1 MVKLAKPVVDL
12 TSIVESIKAHE
23 GLVLHEYKDHLGYS
37 TIGYGRLIDQRRG
50 GGITED
56 EALHL
61 LHNDIADI
69 TNRLDRAFPWWTSQP
84 VAVQNFIVEL
94 CYQLGVS
101 GFSKFKKAIAHL
113 QTSNIE
119 GAKKEFLD
127 SRWGKEQTP
136 SRANRM
142 VARL

>member
-1 MVKLAKPVVDL
+1 MDRDL
-12 TSIVESIKAHE
+12 LVESIKSHE

-37 TIGYGRLIDQRRG
+37 TIGFGRLIDKDRG

-56 EALHL
+56 EALYL
-61 LHNDIADI
+61 LNNDIDSI
-69 TNRLDRAFPWWTSQP
+69 TDRLDRAYPWWTSQP
-84 VAVQNFIVEL
+84 HNVQNFIVEL

-136 SRANRM
+136 SRAKRM

>member
-1 MVKLAKPVVDL
+1 M
-12 TSIVESIKAHE
+12 
-23 GLVLHEYKDHLGYS
+23 LHEYKDHLGYS

-61 LHNDIADI
+61 LHNDITDI

-119 GAKKEFLD
+119 GAKKDSLD
-127 SRWGKEQTP
+127 SRWAKEQTP
-136 SRANRM
+136 SRASRM

>member
-1 MVKLAKPVVDL
+1 MDRDL
-12 TSIVESIKAHE
+12 LIESIKNNE
-23 GLVLHEYKDHLGYS
+23 GCVLFEYKDHLGYS
-37 TIGYGRLIDQRRG
+37 TIGYGRLISEDRG

-56 EALHL
+56 EALYL
-61 LHNDIADI
+61 LNNDIDSI
-69 TNRLDRAFPWWTSQP
+69 TDRLDRAYPWWTSQP
-84 VAVQNFIVEL
+84 HAVQNFIVEL

-127 SRWGKEQTP
+127 SRWAKEQTP
-136 SRANRM
+136 SRASRM